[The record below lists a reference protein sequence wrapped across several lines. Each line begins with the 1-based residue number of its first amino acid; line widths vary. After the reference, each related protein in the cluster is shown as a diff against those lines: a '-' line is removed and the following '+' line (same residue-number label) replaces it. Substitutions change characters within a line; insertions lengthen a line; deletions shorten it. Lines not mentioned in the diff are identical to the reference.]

1 MFEATGSGKHFGGF
15 RGLDGPNSLVVGG
28 WWNPGRMVMMVI
40 TIPWKSKTKQG
51 MVFSMIHVKDS
62 LLPRDKVWS
71 LDFLGMLLSHDLWLI

>member
-1 MFEATGSGKHFGGF
+1 
-15 RGLDGPNSLVVGG
+15 
-28 WWNPGRMVMMVI
+28 MMGI

-71 LDFLGMLLSHDLWLI
+71 LDFLGICINIQDGIALSTEEMESQ